1 MLQILD
7 VSGAGAERGSL
18 PLLDLVGI
26 WGGGAETQIK
36 LRVSIGHS
44 DIQQNEHKRH
54 GKTWNIR
61 DSLRE

>member
-26 WGGGAETQIK
+26 WGGGWEAETQIK
-36 LRVSIGHS
+36 LRVSVGHS

-61 DSLRE
+61 ET